1 MGEESYAM
9 TEKLMKPQPGGSS
22 GYLRIATE
30 EAFAPTELLDLF
42 RAMIRDGSTDDP
54 GFKSLWGFYGGE
66 ASRTTGV
73 FERMS
78 DLGQRRIQ
86 DMDDSGIDKQIVSLT
101 APGVQILKRDAA
113 VAMATLANDKLGDA
127 VRSHPDRFVGLTA
140 VAPQDPAAAA
150 REIERGANV
159 LGFKGIIINSHTQ
172 NEYLDD
178 KKFWPIFEAAEAL
191 NMPVYIHPT
200 TPSRELIK
208 PLLESGLEGAIYGF
222 AVETGMHV
230 LRLIV
235 HGIFDR
241 FPKLTV
247 VIGHC
252 GEALPFWL
260 PRIDFMHNRASLAG
274 RYASW
279 PKLQK
284 KPSDY
289 LRENIYVTT
298 SGMAWQPAILFCQQ
312 VLGIDR
318 VLYAMDYPYQFVVEE
333 VIETDNLPISLADKK
348 KLFQTNA
355 ERIFHL

>member
-1 MGEESYAM
+1 M
-9 TEKLMKPQPGGSS
+9 TDTVMKPRPGGSS
-22 GYLRIATE
+22 GYLRIAAE

-54 GFKSLWGFYGGE
+54 GFKSLWGFYGGD

-86 DMDDSGIDKQIVSLT
+86 DMDDSGIDKQIIALT

-140 VAPQDPAAAA
+140 VTPQDPAAAA
-150 REIERGANV
+150 REIERGANK
-159 LGFKGIIINSHTQ
+159 LGFKGVIINSHTQ
-172 NEYLDD
+172 DEYLDD

-191 NMPVYIHPT
+191 DAPVYIHPT
-200 TPSRELIK
+200 TPSRGLMK
-208 PLLESGLEGAIYGF
+208 PLLEAGLEGAIYGF

-235 HGIFDR
+235 HGVFDR

-260 PRIDFMHNRASLAG
+260 SRIDFMHNRASLAG
-274 RYASW
+274 RYPSW
-279 PKLQK
+279 SKLRK

-312 VLGIDR
+312 VLGVDR

-333 VIETDNLPISLADKK
+333 VIETDNMPISLSDKK

-355 ERIFHL
+355 ERVFHL

>member
-1 MGEESYAM
+1 M
-9 TEKLMKPQPGGSS
+9 TETKTAPRPGGSA
-22 GYLRIATE
+22 GYLRIAAE
-30 EAFAPTELLDLF
+30 EAFAPTELLDLYQ
-42 RAMIRDGSTDDP
+42 AMIRDGSSDDP
-54 GFKSLWGFYGGE
+54 GFKSLWGFYGGA
-66 ASRTTGV
+66 ASRNTGV

-78 DLGQRRIQ
+78 DLGQRRIK
-86 DMDDSGIDKQIVSLT
+86 DMDDSGIDRQIIALT

-113 VAMATLANDKLGDA
+113 LAMATLANDKLADA
-127 VRSHPDRFVGLTA
+127 VRAHPDRFTGLTA

-150 REIERGANV
+150 REIERGANR
-159 LGFKGIIINSHTQ
+159 LGLKGVIINSHTQ
-172 NEYLDD
+172 DEYLDD
-178 KKFWPIFEAAEAL
+178 RKFWPIFEAAEAL
-191 NMPVYIHPT
+191 DTPVYIHPT
-200 TPSRELIK
+200 TPSRGLIG

-235 HGIFDR
+235 HGVFDR
-241 FPKLTV
+241 FPKLTL

-260 PRIDFMHNRASLAG
+260 SRIDFMHDRASRAG
-274 RYASW
+274 RYPSR

-312 VLGIDR
+312 VLGMDR
-318 VLYAMDYPYQFVVEE
+318 VLYAMDYPYQFVVDE
-333 VIETDNLPISLADKK
+333 VTETDNLPISAADKK
-348 KLFQTNA
+348 KLFQSNA
-355 ERIFHL
+355 ERVFHL

>member
-1 MGEESYAM
+1 MATTPS
-9 TEKLMKPQPGGSS
+9 TPRPGGSI

-30 EAFAPTELLDLF
+30 EAYAPIELLELF
-42 RAMIRDGSTDDP
+42 RTMIRDGSTDDP

-66 ASRTTGV
+66 ASRATGV
-73 FERMS
+73 FERMG

-86 DMDDSGIDKQIVSLT
+86 DMDDSGIDKQIIALT

-113 VAMATLANDKLGDA
+113 IAMATLANDKLGDA
-127 VRSHPDRFVGLTA
+127 VRAHPDRFVGLTA
-140 VAPQDPAAAA
+140 IAPQDPAVAA
-150 REIERGANV
+150 REIERGANS
-159 LGFKGIIINSHTQ
+159 LGFKGVIVNSHTHD
-172 NEYLDD
+172 EYLDD
-178 KKFWPIFEAAEAL
+178 QKFLPIFEAAEAL
-191 NMPVYIHPT
+191 NAPVYIHPT
-200 TPSRELIK
+200 SPSRGLIK
-208 PLLESGLEGAIYGF
+208 PLLDAGLEGAIYGF

-235 HGIFDR
+235 HGVFDR

-247 VIGHC
+247 VVGHC

-260 PRIDFMHNRASLAG
+260 SRMDFMYDRAARAG

-279 PKLQK
+279 PKLKK

-289 LRENIYVTT
+289 IRENIYVTT

-318 VLYAMDYPYQFVVEE
+318 VLYAMDYPYQFVVDE

-348 KLFQTNA
+348 MLFQTNA
-355 ERIFHL
+355 ERVFHL